1 MVISALVFP
10 ELGETVT
17 NVGAVIENDFPLGLD
32 RLNFC
37 VFTSDLLFTN
47 SNSAVEIFAVMSSF
61 SNMATFKE
69 KLAILSPALFL
80 RTAKIPKGLEVT
92 VANCAKSAP
101 AMILVDVLNEA
112 SAMANIEQL
121 ESIE

>member
-17 NVGAVIENDFPLGLD
+17 NDGAVIENDFPLGLD

-47 SNSAVEIFAVMSSF
+47 SNSALEIFAVMSSF
-61 SNMATFKE
+61 SKMATFKE
-69 KLAILSPALFL
+69 KLAMVVPSLFL
-80 RTAKIPKGLEVT
+80 SAANIPRGLAVA

-112 SAMANIEQL
+112 SAMAKY
-121 ESIE
+121 